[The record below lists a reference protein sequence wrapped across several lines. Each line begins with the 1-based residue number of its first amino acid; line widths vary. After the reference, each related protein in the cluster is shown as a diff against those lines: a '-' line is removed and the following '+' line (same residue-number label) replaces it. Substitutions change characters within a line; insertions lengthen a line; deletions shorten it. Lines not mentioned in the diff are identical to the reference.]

1 MLAGINTV
9 PLSVPTI
16 ALIAFFIVLLLWL
29 YIYHAS
35 TLKQN
40 KYRRADELQDT
51 LYAYS
56 RLAGQIT
63 LGLQREGLPGEPFHG
78 ALILALQESKSA
90 PCLNPHVQEQI
101 QACLNERDESRLEL
115 LQRGLDREM
124 AKLAAERNQLLSI
137 LHSPSWGQALW
148 QIVQPLFAPLAAA
161 GIAFLVYQFIVEI
174 DSAITPSVYDWIII
188 SARFVSGLITTA
200 YIYILALS
208 KPRTDAGFTNIMLS
222 ILIIL
227 AALFHLIGLSAAP
240 YVLGVQ
246 LLLFLLGFRLSK
258 PPSRKERPY
267 VGHPDLMTNR
277 PVIHHAEVLAIEE
290 AKKDQDFVKDM
301 DKDKE

>member
-16 ALIAFFIVLLLWL
+16 ALVSFFIVLLLWL

-56 RLAGQIT
+56 RLAGQLT

-90 PCLNPHVQEQI
+90 PCLTPHVQEQI
-101 QACLNERDESRLEL
+101 QACLDDRDESRLEL
-115 LQRGLDREM
+115 LQRTLDREM
-124 AKLAAERNQLLSI
+124 AKLAAERNQLLSM
-137 LHSPSWGQALW
+137 LHSPNWGQALW
-148 QIVQPLFAPLAAA
+148 QIIQPLFAPLAAA
-161 GIAFLVYQFIVEI
+161 GIAFLVYQFIAEI
-174 DSAITPSVYDWIII
+174 HSAIAPLSVYDWTAV

-208 KPRTDAGFTNIMLS
+208 KPRTAAGLTNIILS

-267 VGHPDLMTNR
+267 VGHPDLMSNR
-277 PVIHHAEVLAIEE
+277 PVIHHTEVLAIEE
-290 AKKDQDFVKDM
+290 AKEDQDFVKD
-301 DKDKE
+301 KDNE